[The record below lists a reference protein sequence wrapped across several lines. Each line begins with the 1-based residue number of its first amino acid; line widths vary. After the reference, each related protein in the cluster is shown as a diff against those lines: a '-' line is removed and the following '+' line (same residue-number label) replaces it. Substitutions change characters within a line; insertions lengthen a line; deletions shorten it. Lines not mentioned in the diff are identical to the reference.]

1 MSDLNVI
8 AALVLLADDLVIVC
22 PHDQDLAETISDI
35 VPVLVEC
42 TENID
47 VDGVKSYEQDDK
59 SDCLSRIL
67 PRVLFVS

>member
-47 VDGVKSYEQDDK
+47 VDGVKSYE
-59 SDCLSRIL
+59 
-67 PRVLFVS
+67 